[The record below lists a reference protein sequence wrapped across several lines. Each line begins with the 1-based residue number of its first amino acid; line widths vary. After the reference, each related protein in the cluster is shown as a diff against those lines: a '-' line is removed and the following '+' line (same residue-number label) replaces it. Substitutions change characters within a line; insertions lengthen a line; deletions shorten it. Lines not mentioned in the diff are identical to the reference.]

1 MSLPENFPRLNS
13 RPNFKPNFSAKPQ
26 LPGRIL
32 TLCLLTLGCT
42 FALHS
47 APADADDLYYTY
59 SSHTADG
66 LRSYTA
72 APGDTFLILSRRTA
86 YPADLLAA
94 INDLSPGY
102 CCHGGETL
110 LLPISARPAL
120 ASRSSYA
127 PSDYRTATPT
137 TTPVWQPPLS
147 GIVTSAFAS
156 NRSTSR
162 HHGTDIAAESGTP
175 IAAVHSGTVIEAG
188 WKNSVYGYAVLLDH
202 GNGWQTL
209 SAHCSQVLVTPG
221 QKVNQGDTIALVG
234 STGNSTGPHLHLE
247 LKKDGVFLDPALF
260 F

>member
-1 MSLPENFPRLNS
+1 MSLLKNFPRLKSQTQS
-13 RPNFKPNFSAKPQ
+13 RPEFLLNSH

-32 TLCLLTLGCT
+32 TLCLLTLGCISG
-42 FALHS
+42 AYS
-47 APADADDLYYTY
+47 GPANADDLT
-59 SSHTADG
+59 SRTADG

-72 APGDTFLILSRRTA
+72 APGDTFQMLSRRIT
-86 YPADLLAA
+86 YPANLLAA

-110 LLPISARPAL
+110 LLPTSTRPTL
-120 ASRSSYA
+120 ASRSAYA
-127 PSDYRTATPT
+127 ASDYRTATPT
-137 TTPVWQPPLS
+137 ADPVWQPPLK

-156 NRSTSR
+156 SRSTSR

-188 WKNSVYGYAVLLDH
+188 WKNSIYGYAVLLDH

-209 SAHCSQVLVTPG
+209 SAHCSLVLVKPG
-221 QKVNQGDTIALVG
+221 QKVKQGETIALVG

-247 LKKDGVFLDPALF
+247 LKKDGVFLDPTLF